1 VIQVNA
7 FVLSRAGWSSFYSF
21 GAGDH
26 NHRRKQ
32 PEVALGG
39 INMFR
44 EIASLTGLISLAVL
58 GMLMSA
64 RPAAAQN
71 EGYSRWAAAHGS
83 GGSSSWGT
91 SGGWRS
97 RRSYVP
103 RESDYYDYGAAANAP
118 ITRSQSYYY
127 APVRATTV
135 NNTVTL
141 NLTVPA
147 DAKIWIEGTPT
158 SLQGTR
164 RQFVSPPI
172 QPGDDYTYDFQV
184 SWNQDGRE
192 VTNKRQITVHAGDVV
207 NLTFPSR

>member
-1 VIQVNA
+1 
-7 FVLSRAGWSSFYSF
+7 
-21 GAGDH
+21 
-26 NHRRKQ
+26 
-32 PEVALGG
+32 
-39 INMFR
+39 MFR

-64 RPAAAQN
+64 GRATAQN

-83 GGSSSWGT
+83 GGSTSWGT

-97 RRSYVP
+97 RRSFVP
-103 RESDYYDYGAAANAP
+103 RESAYYDYGPAVTTNAP
-118 ITRSQSYYY
+118 ITRSQSNYYS
-127 APVRATTV
+127 PVLASPV
-135 NNTVTL
+135 NTVTL

-147 DAKIWIEGTPT
+147 DAKIWIEGSPM
-158 SLQGTR
+158 SLRGTQ

-192 VTNKRQITVHAGDVV
+192 VTNKRHITVHAGDVI
-207 NLTFPSR
+207 NLTFPGR